1 MRQNSGSKNGNP
13 SNDVLPRPRQLRRK
27 VECGSQ
33 SARMRLPFRDG
44 AGWSFEGFG
53 AAFDEENRA
62 MTTNTKR
69 FFGLLALGAVLFA
82 PVAALAEAGQSVPWQ
97 TTLQDPVTPVAEYIE
112 WFHNILLWVIS
123 IITAFVLAL
132 LVIVIVKFNAKANPV
147 PSKTTHHAGLE
158 VAWTII
164 PVLILVAIAIP
175 SIRLLYL
182 QRDIPKPD
190 MTIKVIGNPS
200 WNWTYEYPDLGVN
213 DDKEK
218 SAKVTFTSYLKS
230 EEQSK
235 AEGVPYLLATDV
247 PVVVPVN
254 KTVKLIVTS
263 DPDGIIHAWT
273 IPSFGMKIDAIPGR
287 LNEDWFKA
295 TKQGVYYGQC
305 SELCGQNHAY
315 MPIEVWVVDDAKAA
329 AWAEMVKTNPDAKVF
344 QDFLKTI
351 KPAPQAV
358 AQN

>member
-1 MRQNSGSKNGNP
+1 MSSKR
-13 SNDVLPRPRQLRRK
+13 VLGLIA
-27 VECGSQ
+27 V
-33 SARMRLPFRDG
+33 
-44 AGWSFEGFG
+44 
-53 AAFDEENRA
+53 AF
-62 MTTNTKR
+62 
-69 FFGLLALGAVLFA
+69 LLFTPLHAF
-82 PVAALAEAGQSVPWQ
+82 AEAGKAVDWQ
-97 TTLQDPVTPVAEYIE
+97 LGLQDPVTPVAENIH

-123 IITAFVLAL
+123 AITLFVLAL
-132 LVIVIVKFNAKANPV
+132 LIIVMVKFNAKANPV

-164 PVLILVAIAIP
+164 PVLILVGIAIP

-182 QRDIPKPD
+182 QRDIPTPD

-213 DDKEK
+213 DDK
-218 SAKVTFTSYLKS
+218 SAKVSFTSYLLPQADA
-230 EEQSK
+230 EK
-235 AEGVPYLLATDV
+235 AGKPYLLATDV

-295 TKQGVYYGQC
+295 TKEGVYYGQC
-305 SELCGQNHAY
+305 SELCGKEHAF
-315 MPIEVWVVDDAKAA
+315 MPIEVHVVSQEEFDAWSKA
-329 AWAEMVKTNPDAKVF
+329 K
-344 QDFLKTI
+344 L
-351 KPAPQAV
+351 